1 MSSTLLVFTIL
12 ACEIAFWLVLVLGLT
27 CRYVFRMNRL
37 SSLLLYSIPMI
48 DLILLA
54 ATVVDLRAG
63 SVATFAHGLAA
74 AYLGF
79 TLAFGRVTINW
90 ADGTFA
96 RLFAGGPATVKPP
109 SHGLE
114 LLLYELKWFGRCLLA
129 VSVTILLSY
138 LAIVLVN
145 DPSRTEAFEIWM
157 RIPLITAS
165 LWFVFGPLWSLVFC
179 WFPKAYR
186 ES

>member
-1 MSSTLLVFTIL
+1 MSSTLLLFTIL
-12 ACEIAFWLVLVLGLT
+12 ACEIAFWLFLVLGLT
-27 CRYVFRMNRL
+27 SRYIFKMNRL
-37 SSLLLYSIPMI
+37 SSFLLYSIPII

-79 TLAFGRVTINW
+79 TIAFGRITIEW
-90 ADGTFA
+90 ADGVFA
-96 RLFAGGPATVKPP
+96 RRFADGPPAVKPP
-109 SHGLE
+109 GHGWE

-138 LAIVLVN
+138 LAILLVD
-145 DPSRTEAFEIWM
+145 DPSRTEAFELWM
-157 RIPLITAS
+157 QLPLITAS
-165 LWFVFGPLWSLVFC
+165 FWFVFGPLWSLLFC
-179 WFPKAYR
+179 WFPR
-186 ES
+186 RD